1 MSTFDRMLRVLRTS
15 AEGRAPLELA
25 YSAMRA
31 GRRAGDRGSRKRR
44 SDMLTQEGLERRQP
58 LAVDSFHQVTNH
70 NVAPDTPGWM
80 VITAT
85 EDVYIQQV
93 ATSPQSLIFADNSSF
108 ADAKS
113 LKLTPQEVATA
124 FNELPISA
132 RTGASLETIGI
143 DNAIGTIYVTNG
155 ERRSDEK
162 IYWDGSPLVIADK
175 DNGLFQTAFPLSN
188 ARINTFRE
196 IRGTLKL
203 PRQSPG
209 ESDATWTFTN
219 WNGDSRFPFF
229 TNQIRITSGPGYG
242 GQQDFYRGTFQS
254 FKIAAAGQTFPTGI
268 EIGSVPGATQSVG
281 ANAVLVNW
289 NNQLAGSGQL
299 APTVEAITYTWQE
312 ARFVTVGNRIETFF
326 TDIFAYDTKLP
337 ASAPANAI
345 FSLPKATGMGSLGIV
360 PGTLTGNLRS
370 ATSTALAQT
379 PIASFR
385 MRELNPTDR
394 TRVALVFDR
403 FGYSGVADL
412 DRGLV
417 QISSPT
423 GTPVTLSADYAVY
436 TQSTT
441 PTNVTFFA
449 GHDITRQVSVDLLT
463 PGSTINVDSPIKVGK
478 LANDFFDGPPGLPA
492 AAKDLLYS
500 GDIEL
505 RATNVN
511 INATMT
517 SRDRLTIGLPVDS
530 IPQANVLVAP
540 APRMEPTRQ
549 AKAVPVVSGGQVVAL
564 TVPSGG
570 IGSGYDWKNPPLVT
584 LSNPTGET
592 ATASVAEIVGSVAQI
607 PLTAGGG
614 GYEGAVTIEVSAPDK
629 QGGIQATAEAVVNPT
644 NKTITKINV
653 INGGSGYSRVPVITI
668 RNDKGS
674 GASASAVVEGE
685 ITKIDVV
692 TNGLG
697 YATPPKVTIK
707 STRGTGATAVASVA
721 AGKVGGIVV
730 TSGGSRYST
739 NDVEV
744 TLEEP
749 GEIKDGRPATF
760 EPVFEEVNGVRTN
773 RIVSFNRLD
782 GGFGYGKNAEA
793 TIDPPL
799 MPAAATAAA
808 TILDGQLTSIRIT
821 NAGLGYTTPPRIV
834 IDAPPTGSAGRTAQA
849 TAVLD
854 SKGALESVRID
865 DAGEGYDAAFPP
877 RIYVQPQHP
886 AVVVETITT
895 NAVVSATTFD
905 IRVGNDINTPEV
917 DRGQILVTQTGSFGS
932 GGGGGQAGSLFV
944 QAIESDVLVEGKIN
958 VKDQSYLLQSAPANF
973 REPYSFTTRSRSGA
987 VTGSING
994 STLAITLANDFPT
1007 IADQGTAYNDIAI
1020 ETQVDSLR
1028 VRAASTKGR
1037 PIYDPFPY
1045 KGFINDID
1053 SIRIDALVGSGNP
1066 LTISAGGDIT
1076 FTAATATASDLIVSA
1091 NDFFNVLAPVS
1102 TTKGRLLITA
1112 DNISVNSSLQVSAAA
1127 YDPGTE
1133 DIVLTANAGDI
1144 TMNGLVSTPNNV
1156 RLTQRNRTTGG
1167 VRPPQFSTVASQ
1179 VIPANGTA
1187 RMDITVADSFV
1198 FADVNV
1204 YVDIVHNYDASVQ
1217 ATLIAPDGTRI
1228 PMFSGVGGSGSN
1240 FTGTILDQE
1249 APQSI
1254 ATGIAPFTGRFRPS
1268 GSLSQLNGR
1277 NAKGVWQIEVTDQFG
1292 YSNFGANELRRFG
1305 LEFRPTTQLA
1315 GTIAGAARIKAD
1327 TLIID
1332 SEGGVGNA
1340 TRLPGDPLFYLR
1352 TDINNLQAR
1361 ARGNV
1366 AIDDLSDL
1374 SVDFLQTPSLV
1385 SLRAAGVDPV
1395 TNLEGRA
1402 TVAALRGFLTDVTA
1416 VDANAPNGSIDLSL
1430 NTASTITLGNAG
1442 ALALDKATRAGK
1454 VFGMLAGG
1462 DVRIRSL
1469 GGSSPGDM
1477 ILLDAPLAV
1486 SGARRVK
1493 FLVSQPM
1500 AATYDPLRPGAF
1512 ASTVTSS
1519 VAGDLRQLPPLAAA
1533 RLGDRLLVSGGVS
1546 VNGSTADARANGVY
1560 VVTSLGG
1567 SGSKWVLTRAAD
1579 SDTGNELA
1587 NNTVV
1592 VVDGGSAVGQAY
1604 RMTYAA
1610 TPTAP
1615 FGRTPIKAQA
1625 FTARTDIGSDDRTDP
1640 LQYVVSTTDGTND
1653 APGSLGRMINLRQS
1667 NTPSVAPN
1675 GILFKFSAAI
1685 VDPIRLQQEL
1695 PLITGPLAINGID
1708 RFPAATGP
1716 ARSVVIDGSRIV
1728 TRRNSTAVVPGSQVN
1743 GFDISGAGASN
1754 FSIAGITISGF
1765 QSGAAI
1771 AVEDAKNGRIDNVVT
1786 GVDERG
1792 DRLISKYG
1800 ITVKSTAAGSVAG
1813 LQITN
1818 SRILSSTAAG
1828 ISLQGTASGVS
1839 VIGNKIGELG
1849 RDNIV
1854 GIEVLSSGA
1863 NAIGSP
1869 TGARNQISNNYTGVL
1884 LAAGSTTIT
1893 NSSIAANIF
1902 DGIKITGGTNVIGA
1916 ANKVSSTSNS
1926 ISGNGGW
1933 GVNFATLPLATTQRV
1948 IGNRLGLSDLGATAT
1963 NKSGDVGVAGV
1974 KAAASLGYEF
1984 DSKTGVDK
1992 VVGKI
1997 ANGNQHAVAAQTVA
2011 ARPVARKLPWRAR

>member
-1 MSTFDRMLRVLRTS
+1 MLS
-15 AEGRAPLELA
+15 H
-25 YSAMRA
+25 
-31 GRRAGDRGSRKRR
+31 
-44 SDMLTQEGLERRQP
+44 EGLEQRQP

-85 EDVYIQQV
+85 DDLYIQQV
-93 ATSPQSLIFADNSSF
+93 STSPQSLIFADNSSF

-113 LKLTPQEVATA
+113 LKLTPQEMAIA
-124 FNELPISA
+124 FNELPNSA
-132 RTGASLETIGI
+132 KTGATSEIIGI

-155 ERRSDEK
+155 EHRSDANV
-162 IYWDGSPLVIADK
+162 YWKDSPLVISDSV
-175 DNGLFQTAFPLSN
+175 NGVFETGFPLSN
-188 ARINTFRE
+188 PRINLYGGE
-196 IRGTLKL
+196 LKGTLLL
-203 PRQSPG
+203 PAQSAG
-209 ESDATWTFTN
+209 ETESRWTFTN
-219 WNGDSRFPFF
+219 WNGDTRFPQF
-229 TNQIRITSGPGYG
+229 TDRIRITSGPGYG
-242 GQQDFYRGTFQS
+242 GQQNWYQGDFMPY
-254 FKIAAAGQTFPTGI
+254 KIASAGQAFPKNITVG
-268 EIGSVPGATQSVG
+268 GLPGVTQSNG
-281 ANAVLVNW
+281 TEAVLVNW
-289 NNQLAGSGQL
+289 SNQLGGSGPL
-299 APTVEAITYTWQE
+299 APTIESIDYTWQQLV
-312 ARFVTVGNRIETFF
+312 VTRTGAF
-326 TDIFAYDTKLP
+326 TEIISYINVRSRDAKVP
-337 ASAPANAI
+337 ASAPAKAL
-345 FSLPKATGMGSLGIV
+345 FSLPNATGMGSLGIV
-360 PGTLTGNLRS
+360 PGTLTGKLLP
-370 ATSTALAQT
+370 AVSTDLDPAPL
-379 PIASFR
+379 ASFR
-385 MRELNPTDR
+385 MRELNVADR
-394 TRVALVFDR
+394 TKVPLVFDR
-403 FGYSGVADL
+403 NGYSGVADL
-412 DRGLV
+412 DKGLV
-417 QISSPT
+417 QISSPA
-423 GTPVTLSADYAVY
+423 GSPVTLSADYAVY
-436 TQSTT
+436 TQSAK

-449 GHDITRQVSVDLLT
+449 GHDITRQLSVDLLT
-463 PGSTINVDSPIKVGK
+463 PGSTINVDTPIKVGK
-478 LANDFFDGPPGLPA
+478 LANDFFVGPPGVSGA
-492 AAKDLLYS
+492 AGDLLYS

-517 SRDRLTIGLPVDS
+517 SRDRLTIGMPVDS

-540 APRMEPTRQ
+540 APRIEPTRQ
-549 AKAVPVVSGGQVVAL
+549 VFAAPVVSGGQVVAL

-570 IGSGYDWKNPPLVT
+570 IGAGYDPNNPPLVT
-584 LSNPTGET
+584 LSAPTGET
-592 ATASVAEIVGSVAQI
+592 ATASVAEIVGSI
-607 PLTAGGG
+607 PQNGIILTAGGS
-614 GYEGAVTIEVSAPDK
+614 GYEGVVTVEVSPPDK
-629 QGGIQATAEAVVNPT
+629 PNGVQALAEAVVNAT
-644 NKTITKINV
+644 NKTITKINLL
-653 INGGSGYSRVPVITI
+653 NGGSGYSRVPTITI

-674 GASASAVVEGE
+674 GATAGAIVEGK
-685 ITKIDVV
+685 IVKIDVV

-697 YATPPKVTIK
+697 YTTPPKVSIK
-707 STRGTGATAVASVA
+707 SDKGIDATAVARVG
-721 AGKVGGIVV
+721 AGGVISIDV
-730 TSGGSRYST
+730 TNGGSRYST
-739 NDVEV
+739 NDIEV
-744 TLEEP
+744 TIDP
-749 GEIKDGRPATF
+749 PPPITNGRRASF
-760 EPVFEEVNGVRTN
+760 EPVFEELEGVRTN
-773 RIVSFNRLD
+773 RIVGFRKID
-782 GGFGYGKNAEA
+782 GGFGYGKNATA
-793 TIDPPL
+793 TIDAPL
-799 MPAAATAAA
+799 TPTPATAAA
-808 TILDGQLTSIRIT
+808 TVQNGKLTSIRIT
-821 NAGLGYTTPPRIV
+821 NAGLGYATPPRIV

-854 SKGALESVRID
+854 SKGALQSIRID
-865 DAGEGYDAAFPP
+865 DPGEGYEDAAPP
-877 RIYVQPQHP
+877 RIHVQAQHP
-886 AVVVETITT
+886 GVIVETITT
-895 NAVVSATTFD
+895 NAVVSASIFD

-917 DRGQILVTQTGSFGS
+917 NRGQILVTQTGSFGS

-944 QAIESDVLVEGKIN
+944 QAIESDIVVEGTIN
-958 VKDQSYLLQSAPANF
+958 VKNQSYLLQSAPANF
-973 REPYSFTTRSRSGA
+973 REPYKFTTTSRSGA

-994 STLAITLANDFPT
+994 STLAITLANDLPT
-1007 IADQGTAYNDIAI
+1007 IADQGTAYNEIAL

-1045 KGFINDID
+1045 KGFIRDIN
-1053 SIRIDALVGSGNP
+1053 SISIDALVGSGNP

-1076 FTAATATASDLIVSA
+1076 FTAATATASDLIVNA
-1091 NDFFNVLAPVS
+1091 NDFFNVLAPIS
-1102 TTKGRLLITA
+1102 TTRGRLLITA
-1112 DNISVNSSLQVSAAA
+1112 DNISVNSSLQVSSAA

-1133 DIVLTANAGDI
+1133 DIVLTAIAGDI
-1144 TMNGLVSTPNNV
+1144 TMNGLVSTPNIV
-1156 RLTQRNRTTGG
+1156 RLTQLNRTTGSN
-1167 VRPPQFSTVASQ
+1167 RPPQFSTVASQ
-1179 VIPANGTA
+1179 AIPAAGTA

-1198 FADVNV
+1198 FSDINV
-1204 YVDIVHNYDASVQ
+1204 IVDIVHNYDASLQ
-1217 ATLIAPDGTRI
+1217 ATLIAPDGTRV
-1228 PMFSGVGGSGSN
+1228 PLFGGVGGSGDN
-1240 FTGTILDQE
+1240 FTNTILDHE
-1249 APQSI
+1249 ATQPI
-1254 ATGIAPFTGRFRPS
+1254 ATGNAPFTGRFRPA
-1268 GSLSQLNGR
+1268 GSLAQLYGR

-1292 YSNFGANELRRFG
+1292 FSNGGANALRSFG
-1305 LEFRPTTQLA
+1305 IEFRPTTQLA
-1315 GTIAGAARIKAD
+1315 GTIAGAARITAD
-1327 TLIID
+1327 TLVID
-1332 SEGGVGNA
+1332 SEGAVGNA
-1340 TRLPGDPLFYLR
+1340 SKLPGDPLFYLR
-1352 TDINNLQAR
+1352 TDVNYLQAR

-1366 AIDDLSDL
+1366 SIDDLSDL
-1374 SVDFLQTPSLV
+1374 SVDFLQTPGLV

-1395 TNLEGRA
+1395 TNPQGRA

-1416 VDANAPNGSIDLSL
+1416 LDANAPNGSIDLGL
-1430 NTASTITLGNAG
+1430 NTASTITLGNAS

-1454 VFGMLAGG
+1454 VFGMSAGG

-1477 ILLDAPLAV
+1477 ILLDAPLAA

-1493 FLVSQPM
+1493 FLVSQPLT
-1500 AATYDPLRPGAF
+1500 AAYDPRRPGAF
-1512 ASTVTSS
+1512 ASTITSS
-1519 VAGDLRQLPPLAAA
+1519 AAGDLRQLPGMTAA

-1546 VNGSTADARANGVY
+1546 ANGGLVDTRANGVY

-1592 VVDGGSAVGQAY
+1592 VVDGGSTVGQAY

-1615 FGRTPIKAQA
+1615 FGMTPIKAQA

-1640 LQYVVSTTDGTND
+1640 LQYVVSTTDGTNS

-1675 GILFKFSAAI
+1675 SILFKFSAAI

-1716 ARSVVIDGSRIV
+1716 ARPVVIDGSRIV
-1728 TRRNSTAVVPGSQVN
+1728 TRRNNTGVVPGSEVN
-1743 GFDISGAGASN
+1743 GFDISGTGASN

-1771 AVEDAKNGRIDNVVT
+1771 AIDNAKNGRIDNVVT

-1792 DRLISKYG
+1792 ERLISKYG
-1800 ITVKSTAAGSVAG
+1800 ITVKSTAPGSVAG

-1893 NSSIAANIF
+1893 NSTIGSNIF
-1902 DGIKITGGTNVIGA
+1902 DGVKITGGVNVIGA
-1916 ANKVSSTSNS
+1916 TNKVSPTSNS

-1933 GVNFATLPLATTQRV
+1933 GVHFATLPLATAQRV
-1948 IGNRLGLSDLGATAT
+1948 IGNRLGLNDLGAAAA

-1984 DSKTGVDK
+1984 DPKTGVDR

-1997 ANGNQHAVAAQTVA
+1997 ANGNQHAISSQTVA
-2011 ARPVARKLPWRAR
+2011 TARPGARRMPWRGR